1 MVAGVGRDEPQ
12 RMLLREEHQGVLWLT
27 LNRPRVRNA
36 LNSDLRAGLLGEL
49 FQAASSTSVRA
60 VVLRG
65 APGAFCSGADVTDMA
80 SGMAG
85 TVAMLDLGRD
95 IVTAIANLSKPV
107 VAAVQGVA
115 AGAGFSLALSCD
127 LVVADPTALF
137 RPIFVE
143 RGLAPDWGCCY
154 WLVRH
159 LGLARAKDVLLTGRS
174 LSAVEAHELG
184 IVARLWEEDEFAERL
199 RAFVD
204 QLASGPTVA
213 LGITKRTLNRAA
225 ESDLHGVLA
234 METYGQAYATATSD
248 HAEAVRAFSE
258 RRLAAFEGR

>member
-1 MVAGVGRDEPQ
+1 MVGGGRDGSQ
-12 RMLLREEHQGVLWLT
+12 RMLLGEEHQGVLWLT
-27 LNRPRVRNA
+27 LNRPQVRNA
-36 LNSDLRAGLLGEL
+36 LNGELRAGLLGEL
-49 FQAASSTSVRA
+49 SGVASSASVRA

-65 APGAFCSGADVTDMA
+65 APGAFCSGADVAEMA
-80 SGMAG
+80 QGMTG
-85 TVAMLDLGRD
+85 TVAMLDLGRE
-95 IVTAIANLSKPV
+95 IVMAIANLPKPV
-107 VAAVQGVA
+107 IAAVQGVA

-143 RGLAPDWGCCY
+143 RGLAPDWGCSH

-184 IVARLWEEDEFAERL
+184 IVARLWDADEFAERL
-199 RAFVD
+199 RAFAD

-234 METYGQAYATATSD
+234 METYGQAFATSTFD

-258 RRLAAFEGR
+258 RRPAAFEGR